1 MIRTIN
7 RLTVLHN
14 ELELGVLRQTPDGAN
29 CTFEY
34 SKSWLE
40 RGVSISPTELPL
52 QKGLIYADPD
62 KFEGGFAAF
71 EDSLPDG
78 YGLYLLDK
86 MLRRQGLSLKLLTPL
101 QRLALIGE
109 SAMGALRYVPSVKLE
124 ESKPEIKEDNLD
136 LLQNKAIE
144 TLSEKSEGDE
154 SLLYYASGN
163 SGGARPK
170 VLLRDDAGKH
180 WIVKFRHTYDS
191 IDAGKEEYAYMSAAR
206 ECGIA
211 IPNIKLIRDKYFAIE
226 RFDIEN
232 GKGVHILTA
241 AALLKT
247 DYRRQEADYTNLLA
261 LTGYLTQDPQQV
273 EQMFRRMVFN
283 VVCENRDDHAKN
295 FSFLCRNGVWSLA
308 PAYDITYSPKGSNG
322 QHATSLFYDGNPS
335 DELMIKAGTKIRI
348 PKTRCEEI
356 ISEIR
361 TIASRCLKR

>member
-1 MIRTIN
+1 MIRNIN
-7 RLTVLHN
+7 KLTVLHN
-14 ELELGVLRQTPDGAN
+14 ELEVGVLRQTPDGAN

-40 RGVSISPTELPL
+40 SGFSLSPTELPI
-52 QKGLIYADPD
+52 QKGLIYADQD

-78 YGLYLLDK
+78 YGLYLLDR
-86 MLRRQGLSLKLLTPL
+86 MLRRQGISLKSLTPL
-101 QRLALIGE
+101 QRLALIGD

-124 ESKPEIKEDNLD
+124 ENQLEIKEDD
-136 LLQNKAIE
+136 MDILQSKAIE
-144 TLSEKSEGDE
+144 TLSEKTEGDE

-170 VLLRDDAGKH
+170 VMRCDTDGKH
-180 WIVKFRHTYDS
+180 WIVKFRHTYDP
-191 IDAGKEEYAYMSAAR
+191 IDVGKEEYAYMRAAR
-206 ECGIA
+206 ECGIV
-211 IPNIKLIRDKYFAIE
+211 IPEIKLINGKYFAIE

-232 GKGVHILTA
+232 GKRVHVLTA

-261 LTGYLTQDPQQV
+261 LTGYLTQNPQQV

-295 FSFLCRNGVWSLA
+295 FSFLCHDGVWSLA

-361 TIASRCLKR
+361 STASKYLKR